1 MVESCDNQFDLGNI
15 DSKTCQCLVQA
26 IQKLAS
32 ARTMADVADVVR
44 VAARNLVNA
53 DGATFVLLEGSDTVY
68 YVEEDA
74 IGPLWKGQ
82 RFQSSTCISGIAIAT
97 KTQVVIED
105 IFADDR
111 VPHEYYSQTFVKSM
125 VMTPVRKNDPIAAI
139 GTYWQSYYKTSEQE
153 RALLQILADSA
164 SRAIE
169 MIALLENL
177 ENKVQERTSE
187 LQEARDK
194 AIELSKIKSTF
205 ISNISHDLRTPLS
218 GLVSVA
224 ELLSDTTLDEEQRS
238 LMEILQSSASSL
250 LSLLNDVLDLTKI
263 EAGRIDLEN
272 IPVNLMYIVQDATR
286 AMSVTAFA
294 KGLSL
299 KVSLDYGLPEL
310 VLSDSLRLR
319 QILANLIGNAIK
331 FTESGAVI
339 VSAEIVDET
348 ETHAAVRFAV
358 KDSGIGM
365 TADQIGNL
373 FVPFVQSD
381 RSISRRY
388 GGTGLGLVITRQ
400 LVELMGGTIGVTSTP
415 DEGTIF
421 DVNMT
426 FQKVGPVQLAEAI
439 TAEKGASH
447 SIEGVNILLAEDNV
461 SMQQLTTTQLE
472 RLGAHVMLVN
482 NGAEAL
488 EALEKKTF
496 DVVILDCN
504 MPVMD
509 GFEACRSIRASERS
523 TDRHIPIVA
532 LTAAAMKT
540 DVEKCFEVGMD
551 QHIAKPVSM
560 AKLQNIIAMLV
571 QARKQKT
578 V

>member
-1 MVESCDNQFDLGNI
+1 
-15 DSKTCQCLVQA
+15 
-26 IQKLAS
+26 
-32 ARTMADVADVVR
+32 
-44 VAARNLVNA
+44 
-53 DGATFVLLEGSDTVY
+53 
-68 YVEEDA
+68 
-74 IGPLWKGQ
+74 
-82 RFQSSTCISGIAIAT
+82 
-97 KTQVVIED
+97 
-105 IFADDR
+105 
-111 VPHEYYSQTFVKSM
+111 
-125 VMTPVRKNDPIAAI
+125 
-139 GTYWQSYYKTSEQE
+139 
-153 RALLQILADSA
+153 
-164 SRAIE
+164 
-169 MIALLENL
+169 
-177 ENKVQERTSE
+177 
-187 LQEARDK
+187 
-194 AIELSKIKSTF
+194 
-205 ISNISHDLRTPLS
+205 
-218 GLVSVA
+218 
-224 ELLSDTTLDEEQRS
+224 
-238 LMEILQSSASSL
+238 
-250 LSLLNDVLDLTKI
+250 
-263 EAGRIDLEN
+263 
-272 IPVNLMYIVQDATR
+272 
-286 AMSVTAFA
+286 
-294 KGLSL
+294 
-299 KVSLDYGLPEL
+299 
-310 VLSDSLRLR
+310 
-319 QILANLIGNAIK
+319 
-331 FTESGAVI
+331 
-339 VSAEIVDET
+339 
-348 ETHAAVRFAV
+348 
-358 KDSGIGM
+358 
-365 TADQIGNL
+365 
-373 FVPFVQSD
+373 
-381 RSISRRY
+381 
-388 GGTGLGLVITRQ
+388 
-400 LVELMGGTIGVTSTP
+400 MGGTIGVTSTP